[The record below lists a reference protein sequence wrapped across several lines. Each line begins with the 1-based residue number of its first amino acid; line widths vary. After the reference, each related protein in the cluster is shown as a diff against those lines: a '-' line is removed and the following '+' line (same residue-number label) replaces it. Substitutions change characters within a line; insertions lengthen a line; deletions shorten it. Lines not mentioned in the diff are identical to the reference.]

1 MKKQCFITKTNERT
15 GKISKLWRIYE
26 TKKEAKKVAKEMGEE
41 EKECR
46 ARFPEWFE
54 GKLAEDTYKYEV
66 HELEKDHELYER
78 LEKESQERLRMIRSH
93 ALRRSSTISAYFIKT
108 AIRKIAE
115 RRKEKEGE
123 QQTNVNE

>member
-15 GKISKLWRIYE
+15 GRVSKLWGIYE
-26 TKKEAKKVAKEMGEE
+26 TKKEAKKVAKEMREE

-54 GKLAEDTYKYEV
+54 GKVAEDTYKYEV

-78 LEKESQERLRMIRSH
+78 LEKESQKRLGMIRSH
-93 ALRRSSTISAYFIKT
+93 ALRLFPHAYYIKT
-108 AIRKIAE
+108 AIRTIAE
-115 RRKEKEGE
+115 RRKEKEGG